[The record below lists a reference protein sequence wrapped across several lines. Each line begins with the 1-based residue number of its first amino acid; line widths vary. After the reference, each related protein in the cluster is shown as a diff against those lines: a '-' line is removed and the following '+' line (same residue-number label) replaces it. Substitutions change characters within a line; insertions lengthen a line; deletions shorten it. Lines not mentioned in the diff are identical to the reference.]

1 MVELKHVGRVKSTGR
16 KCLVAYRTLPGDAY
30 NCLIVPTENLADSQH
45 DALINLVNSTAGQDA
60 YEFAE
65 VMART
70 NFPDGSIMLA
80 NLHVQGKLIK
90 VATDQIEMTPTTQFK
105 ISLAELNQLIAEQRG
120 VSVQDLA
127 VQPES
132 QDKPRNKVE
141 VQEIGSAQDIS
152 PKIGEDVTKTVEER
166 RTESASKV
174 ALTPKETASKLRS
187 EADRLYK
194 EAAKLRKEAEELS
207 PTKKKE
213 K

>member
-1 MVELKHVGRVKSTGR
+1 MELKHVGRVKATGR

-45 DALINLVNSTAGQDA
+45 DAIINLVNSTAGQDA

-80 NLHVQGKLIK
+80 NLHVNGKLIK
-90 VATDQIEMTPTTQFK
+90 VATDQIEMTPNTQFK
-105 ISLAELNQLIAEQRG
+105 ISLAELNQIIAEQRG

-127 VQPES
+127 VQPEN
-132 QDKPRNKVE
+132 QDKQEQKKVQ
-141 VQEIGSAQDIS
+141 VQEVGSAKDIS
-152 PKIGEDVTKTVEER
+152 PKAGEDVTKTVSERQEEAAAL
-166 RTESASKV
+166 ASM
-174 ALTPKETASKLRS
+174 TPEQKASKLRS
-187 EADRLYK
+187 DADRLYK
-194 EAAKLRKEAEELS
+194 EAAKLRKEAEDLS

>member
-1 MVELKHVGRVKSTGR
+1 
-16 KCLVAYRTLPGDAY
+16 LPGDAY

-45 DALINLVNSTAGQDA
+45 DAIINLVNSTAGQDA

-80 NLHVQGKLIK
+80 NLHVNGKLIK
-90 VATDQIEMTPTTQFK
+90 VATDQIEMTPNTQFK
-105 ISLAELNQLIAEQRG
+105 ISLAELNQIIAEQRG

-127 VQPES
+127 VQPDN
-132 QDKPRNKVE
+132 QDKPAKNNVE
-141 VQEIGSAQDIS
+141 VQEVGSAKDIS
-152 PKIGEDVTKTVEER
+152 PKAGEDVTKTVEER
-166 RTESASKV
+166 RAEAAMSPEDKA
-174 ALTPKETASKLRS
+174 AKLRS
-187 EADRLYK
+187 DADRLYK
-194 EAAKLRKEAEELS
+194 EAAKLRKEAEDLS